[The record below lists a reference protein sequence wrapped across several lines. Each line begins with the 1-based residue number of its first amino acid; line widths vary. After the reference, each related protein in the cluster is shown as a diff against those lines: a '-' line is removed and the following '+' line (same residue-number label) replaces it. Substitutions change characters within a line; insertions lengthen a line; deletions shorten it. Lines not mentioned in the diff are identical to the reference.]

1 MSVSFLA
8 AGGATAVAAVIT
20 GILVWRFAN
29 LPRLD
34 QAAWMCAATGL
45 TIALGAQALGY
56 RQGFNPATFRAIQVG
71 ARLVAPVALIWGLA
85 ELTGKS
91 FGARFAARLAL
102 AALTAIA
109 GAILVADPLSGAAFT
124 TAWPTADA
132 HYQFIPHLVLLALS
146 AAVAIPA
153 LAALIV
159 AAVRA
164 RREPAW
170 QDVLAPVA
178 AAAVAALLTEV
189 LQVKL
194 PVKSGY
200 AAICLAAAGLTW
212 YAGQRSRRLQLA
224 ALRHRAPAGDDTGW
238 GEAYH
243 DDTGHGRYRR
253 DTGGF
258 GRPETGGFGRVDDT
272 DFGGLYRPDI
282 GSYARPDTGG
292 FGHPDTGGF
301 GRVGDTD
308 FGGLY
313 RPDTGGY
320 ARPDTGD
327 FEEVDS
333 DTGYGFYRTDTNLR
347 PVVNGGPDRPGGEP
361 VPGIIETGDILPVSF
376 DVFTPAARGPDAQA
390 DETAR
395 LYGQI
400 AIYTLIDG
408 QADEFDRLAQ
418 AVVERVKAL
427 EPDTLAYIVHGVPSA
442 PMQRILYEVYR
453 DEAAFEE
460 HGRQPYILDFEEE
473 RKPYIL
479 ATNVIELGVRQA
491 KLSPLG
497 SPPASSDPAG
507 PPAPAGHHGQP
518 GMPARPSQPGRPVQQ
533 GQPGMQGRPSQQGR
547 PVPQDQSGMPGRPSQ
562 QGQSG
567 MQGRPSQQGR
577 PVQQGQSG
585 MQGRPSQQD
594 WPGQP
599 GQPGMQ
605 GRPSHQDRPGQRGR
619 PSPRPQDRAAR
630 QRSYGTQ

>member
-85 ELTGKS
+85 
-91 FGARFAARLAL
+91 
-102 AALTAIA
+102 ALTAIA
-109 GAILVADPLSGAAFT
+109 GAILVADPLSGTAFT

-164 RREPAW
+164 QHDPAW
-170 QDVLAPVA
+170 QDVLPAVA

-224 ALRHRAPAGDDTGW
+224 ALRHQAPAGDDTGW

-243 DDTGHGRYRR
+243 DDPGHGRYRR

-320 ARPDTGD
+320 ARPDTGG
-327 FEEVDS
+327 FGRP
-333 DTGYGFYRTDTNLR
+333 DTGGYGRVGDTDF
-347 PVVNGGPDRPGGEP
+347 GG
-361 VPGIIETGDILPVSF
+361 
-376 DVFTPAARGPDAQA
+376 
-390 DETAR
+390 
-395 LYGQI
+395 LY
-400 AIYTLIDG
+400 
-408 QADEFDRLAQ
+408 
-418 AVVERVKAL
+418 
-427 EPDTLAYIVHGVPSA
+427 
-442 PMQRILYEVYR
+442 
-453 DEAAFEE
+453 
-460 HGRQPYILDFEEE
+460 
-473 RKPYIL
+473 
-479 ATNVIELGVRQA
+479 
-491 KLSPLG
+491 
-497 SPPASSDPAG
+497 
-507 PPAPAGHHGQP
+507 
-518 GMPARPSQPGRPVQQ
+518 
-533 GQPGMQGRPSQQGR
+533 
-547 PVPQDQSGMPGRPSQ
+547 
-562 QGQSG
+562 
-567 MQGRPSQQGR
+567 
-577 PVQQGQSG
+577 
-585 MQGRPSQQD
+585 
-594 WPGQP
+594 
-599 GQPGMQ
+599 
-605 GRPSHQDRPGQRGR
+605 
-619 PSPRPQDRAAR
+619 
-630 QRSYGTQ
+630 